1 MNNNFRGIKGIVK
14 KINQTKT
21 GERLKTPYFI
31 DSSKKYKIKRRPLMI
46 KRHLNLGKWYPL
58 K

>member
-21 GERLKTPYFI
+21 GERLKTLDFI
-31 DSSKKYKIKRRPLMI
+31 DSWKKR
-46 KRHLNLGKWYPL
+46 
-58 K
+58 